1 MSGEHGSAR
10 ATHAST
16 GIAGLDEVINELR
29 LGDNV
34 VWQVDSIES
43 YRALIQPFVRRA
55 LADGRDVV
63 YLRFGQ
69 HAPLL
74 DDDLLDRVTVHRVDA
89 SGGFEAF
96 ATRIHWLIADAPQT
110 FYVFDCLSELLTW
123 WHSALMVTN
132 FFKVTCPLL
141 FELDTVAYFALLR
154 GKHANEAVAG
164 IRETT
169 QLLLDVYTIDGE
181 LYVHPLKVVGRHSA
195 TMFFPHRITDGRA
208 ETVTSSEASARL
220 FAVLAQPGPPA
231 DHWRSVVDGCWAAL
245 REGPAEQIR
254 ARNLLMDVLIGREG
268 QMRQL
273 CERHINLLDLLLIT
287 SRLIG
292 VGGIGGKSVGMLVA
306 RAILDKDLRFAG
318 RLEGHDSFFLGSDLF
333 YSYIVTNGWWSL
345 WAQHKTKDGYYSAA
359 AELRELLPTGHF
371 PMWAQE
377 QFTQLLEHFGQSP
390 IIVRSSSLLEDNFG
404 NAFAGKYDSVF
415 CANQGTPED
424 RYAAFEDAVRAVF
437 VSAVSEEALDYR
449 VNRGLVELDE
459 QMAVLVQRVSGDHHG
474 SLFFPHAAG
483 VGNSYNLYVTDADGD
498 GDAGMLRL
506 VLGLGTRA
514 VDRILTDY
522 ARIVP
527 LDRPTAWNATADDGA
542 RYSQRLVDVL
552 NLAENTLDT
561 VEVRD
566 LQTDDVGMDWSLVLS
581 PDRVTVRLLRERGRP
596 ESQAPKLVDFDGL
609 LRRTDFADLMRDIL
623 HVLEAEYAYPVDIEF
638 TLNYPSGVR
647 TGDGF
652 KVSLVQ
658 CRPLQTRGLGRTVE
672 VPETIDPQR
681 CLFASHGNFMGGNA
695 QLALDYVVLVRP
707 EAYLRLGH
715 QDRYAV
721 ARQVG
726 RLNRILK
733 DRTNLLMGPGR
744 WGTTTPSLGVPVGF
758 ADICHTT
765 VLTELTYPEGDF
777 RPELSYGSHFFAD
790 LVETGIFYVALDDLD
805 HTEFH
810 PDLVTGRPNLLT
822 ELDPE
827 ATMVDVIHV
836 ARLDGLNLYSDVV
849 SQRLVCQ

>member
-1 MSGEHGSAR
+1 MTGADHGSGR

-16 GIAGLDEVINELR
+16 GIAGLDEVVNELR

-34 VWQVDSIES
+34 VWQVDGIDS
-43 YRALIQPFVRRA
+43 YRALIAPFVRRA
-55 LADGRDVV
+55 LAEDREVV
-63 YLRFGQ
+63 YFRFGE
-69 HAPLL
+69 HPMLL
-74 DDDLLDRVTVHRVDA
+74 ADDLLAQVTVHRVDP

-96 ATRIHWLIADAPQT
+96 ATRIHWLIADRPQT

-141 FELDTVAYFALLR
+141 FEMDTVAYFALLR

-169 QLLLDVYTIDGE
+169 QLLLDVYTIAGA

-195 TMFFPHRITDGRA
+195 TMFFPHRLTDGKA
-208 ETVTSSEASARL
+208 ETVTSSEALARL

-231 DHWRSVVDGCWAAL
+231 DHWRSVVDQCWAAL
-245 REGPAEQIR
+245 REGPTEQIH
-254 ARNLLMDVLIGREG
+254 ARDLLMGVLIGREG
-268 QMRQL
+268 PMREL
-273 CERHINLLDLLLIT
+273 CERHLNLLDLLLIT

-292 VGGIGGKSVGMLVA
+292 VGAIGGKSVGMLVA
-306 RAILDKDLRFAG
+306 RAILEKDLRFAG

-333 YSYIVTNGWWSL
+333 YSYIVTNGWWPL
-345 WAQHKTKDGYYSAA
+345 WAQHKTQEGYYSAA
-359 AELRELLPTGHF
+359 EQLRELLPTGHF

-404 NAFAGKYDSVF
+404 NAFAGKYESVF

-424 RYAAFEDAVRAVF
+424 RYAAFEDAVRDVF
-437 VSAVSEEALDYR
+437 ASAVSLEALEYR

-459 QMAVLVQRVSGDHHG
+459 QMSVLVQRVSGDHHG

-483 VGNSYNLYVTDADGD
+483 VGNSYNLYVTDAEGD

-522 ARIVP
+522 ARIVA
-527 LDRPTAWNATADDGA
+527 LDRPTFWNATADDGA

-552 NLAENTLDT
+552 NLADNRLDT
-561 VEVRD
+561 VELRE
-566 LQTDDVGMDWSLVLS
+566 LQRLDIGMDWSLVLS
-581 PDRVTVRLLRERGRP
+581 PDQATVRLLRERGRP
-596 ESQAPKLVDFDGL
+596 VSQAPQVVDFDGL
-609 LRRTDFADLMRDIL
+609 LRETDFAALLRDIL
-623 HVLEAEYAYPVDIEF
+623 RVLEAEYAYPVDIEF
-638 TLNYPSGVR
+638 TVNYPSGVR
-647 TGDGF
+647 SGDGF

-672 VPETIDPQR
+672 VPEADPRR

-695 QLALDYVVLVRP
+695 QLPLDYVVLVRP
-707 EAYLRLGH
+707 EAYLLLGQ

-721 ARQVG
+721 ARQIG
-726 RLNRILK
+726 RLNKILK
-733 DRTNLLMGPGR
+733 DRSTLLMGPGR

-758 ADICHTT
+758 ADICHAT

-790 LVETGIFYVALDDLD
+790 LVESGIFYVALDDLD

-810 PDLVTGRPNLLT
+810 SELITGQPNLLT
-822 ELDPE
+822 ELDPD
-827 ATMVDVIHV
+827 ATLGDVIHV
-836 ARLDGLNLYSDVV
+836 ARLAGLNLYADVV